1 MKTVPITLTLSA
13 LAVASTAW
21 MPNPSG
27 QTHKLG
33 TGSSFHA
40 SVNGAVST
48 EISGDAR
55 FGAVSG
61 TAGAPAT
68 FTVSLG
74 AYGEHGSI
82 LFTSWAPKRLE
93 AGLYRVSD
101 LMDEAAV
108 QALVVTGS
116 TEHPTG
122 SFRVHAGTLTIIK
135 SSDNRIDGI
144 YDLQAEGFT
153 ADAPEQEGRTIHVTG
168 SFTALAQ

>member
-1 MKTVPITLTLSA
+1 MKTVLMSLTLGA
-13 LAVASTAW
+13 LAVASTAS
-21 MPNPSG
+21 MPNHAGHDRPAA
-27 QTHKLG
+27 
-33 TGSSFHA
+33 FRA
-40 SVNGAVST
+40 SVNGAIST

-55 FGAVSG
+55 FGSVSG
-61 TAGAPAT
+61 TAGMPAT

-82 LFTSWAPKRLE
+82 LFTSWALKRLE

-101 LMDEAAV
+101 LMGDEAV
-108 QALVVTGS
+108 QAMVVTGS

-122 SFRVHAGTLTIIK
+122 SFRVHSGTLTITR
-135 SSDNRIDGI
+135 SSIDRIDGV